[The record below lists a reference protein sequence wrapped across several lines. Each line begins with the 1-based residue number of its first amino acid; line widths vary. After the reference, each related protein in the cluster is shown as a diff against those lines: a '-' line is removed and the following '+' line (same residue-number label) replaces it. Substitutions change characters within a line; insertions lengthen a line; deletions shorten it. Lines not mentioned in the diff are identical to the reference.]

1 MLREGIHSATTNFA
15 IRLIDTVF
23 IYAGRK
29 QYCETPYSTSN
40 EAATDVSVDRNA
52 RNSLARHNHS
62 RTREH
67 NMPLTI
73 INDHPLDRDTEG
85 NYKVHIATVMLR
97 GKVLIT
103 LPGTHISQKQAY
115 IDLLNKERQTR
126 GVRNLN
132 KEECITEWEHS
143 VDLIIENGLVLIRPN
158 PDHMERAFAA
168 DELLQNHFSK
178 KLIKFLS
185 LIHI

>member
-1 MLREGIHSATTNFA
+1 
-15 IRLIDTVF
+15 
-23 IYAGRK
+23 
-29 QYCETPYSTSN
+29 
-40 EAATDVSVDRNA
+40 
-52 RNSLARHNHS
+52 
-62 RTREH
+62 
-67 NMPLTI
+67 MPLTI

-168 DELLQNHFSK
+168 DELLQDHFSK
-178 KLIKFLS
+178 KLIKFLYVS
-185 LIHI
+185 NAVVKQAIKERGELWRIAPLPRLHNEKIAMIVGAKTAIENGAIYYYN